1 MDARQAAQAILQRVW
16 KTRGF
21 PVDPVTIARELG
33 LEVMDTDLPDQ
44 VYGALLKEAGKDPV
58 IVLHY
63 ADNPKRK
70 RFTCAHELGHFVYR
84 NEQNVLDE
92 EYSYLDL
99 RSPASSTGEEIEEV
113 MANRFAA
120 HLLMPED
127 EVEKLHAQKT
137 SHLDMALYFDV
148 SSEALKYR
156 LKNMGL
162 I

>member
-1 MDARQAAQAILQRVW
+1 MDARNAAQAILHRVW
-16 KTRGF
+16 KDRGF

-33 LEVMDTDLPDQ
+33 LDVMDTDLPDQ
-44 VYGALLKEAGKDPV
+44 VSGALLKEAGQDPI

-63 ADNPKRK
+63 QDNPKRK

-120 HLLMPED
+120 HLLMPES
-127 EVEKLHAQKT
+127 EVEKLVKQKKT
-137 SHLDMALYFDV
+137 HLEMAIYFDV

-162 I
+162 L